1 MNWTEGALAR
11 HLRGKG
17 LRPELAKQKQYFAKT
32 RPGPRDAS
40 KPTVA
45 SIPFLSRPSSLPK
58 SLPEKQSPRAL
69 IQSSPYFQ
77 RRQSQNDEAQE
88 RHSGHS
94 LHQRLHDDGLFTVDR
109 DFPKSHMPNGKRRH
123 ATGKEET
130 LDTKRRRLLQK
141 GDWAGINVQKPMP
154 LQFSARG
161 NSAGGQIW
169 GYRNKHRAGQPAPF
183 FEKLKHSGKN
193 ALRGHGT
200 SHSSTQGGD
209 RVVRIRIG
217 SEDVRFGGGSQASTR
232 NPHQNSLRTVNQSN
246 GLQQSIYFMGSSSP
260 HHDAFSGSIEDG
272 ERTSQTKKSAWQ
284 IRQ

>member
-17 LRPELAKQKQYFAKT
+17 LKPDLAKQKQYFTKT
-32 RPGPRDAS
+32 RVGPRDAS

-45 SIPFLSRPSSLPK
+45 SVPFLSRPSSLPK
-58 SLPEKQSPRAL
+58 TLPEKQSPRAL
-69 IQSSPYFQ
+69 IQSSPHFQ
-77 RRQSQNDEAQE
+77 RRQSQHGETKE
-88 RHSGHS
+88 RRSGHS
-94 LHQRLHDDGLFTVDR
+94 LHQRLRDDGSSTADR
-109 DFPKSHMPNGKRRH
+109 DFPTSHMSNGKRRH
-123 ATGKEET
+123 ATSREET
-130 LDTKRRRLLQK
+130 LDIKRRRLLQK
-141 GDWAGINVQKPMP
+141 GDWAGINVPKPMP

-183 FEKLKHSGKN
+183 LEKMKHSSKN

-200 SHSSTQGGD
+200 GHSSTQGGD

-232 NPHQNSLRTVNQSN
+232 SSHQNSLQTITKSN
-246 GLQQSIYFMGSSSP
+246 GLQQSSELVN
-260 HHDAFSGSIEDG
+260 H
-272 ERTSQTKKSAWQ
+272 
-284 IRQ
+284 